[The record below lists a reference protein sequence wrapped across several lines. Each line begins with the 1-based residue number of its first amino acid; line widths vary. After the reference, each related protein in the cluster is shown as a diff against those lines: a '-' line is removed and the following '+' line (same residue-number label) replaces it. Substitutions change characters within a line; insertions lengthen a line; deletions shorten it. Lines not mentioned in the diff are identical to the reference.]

1 MHRDDQRDNGEGAF
15 MSLKFNKSAKYPIPS
30 DTFGFKLESIST
42 VKDTCLFVLDANVL
56 LLPYGADASSLK
68 AIRSVYEKLSEQN
81 RVFIPAQAAREFL
94 DNRSNKLADIHE
106 LLSKKMSQNFQFI
119 TSHPFLNE
127 ISEFKAVIEKE
138 TQLKDLIKGY
148 RREIKN
154 TLGIIQ
160 SWGWDDPVS
169 KMYHEV
175 LSKSVLSDSEIC
187 EKEIEADLIRRST
200 LKIPPGYKDGG
211 KNENQAGDLL
221 IWHEL
226 LRLGST
232 NNQHVIFVSGDEKAD
247 WWHQS
252 GGKNLYPR
260 FELVDEF
267 RTKTDGK
274 SFHILS
280 LSDLLRIFDTDAE
293 IVKAIETSERNSL
306 VSTSTFTFPQDQITP
321 TILNIVTSLRALL
334 AEHNIES
341 DKNQAE
347 RMSAIR
353 NAPEENRS
361 FLWGV
366 FNELDSLASRR
377 LMTEYESYKID
388 TILYRDGL
396 LELLPS
402 SIKNIRPEHIDTMY
416 THPTN
421 PLGIREVID
430 DLEYLAKCYGNSIK
444 PK

>member
-1 MHRDDQRDNGEGAF
+1 

-30 DTFGFKLESIST
+30 DTFGFKLETISN

-68 AIRSVYEKLSEQN
+68 AIRSVYEILSEQN
-81 RVFIPAQAAREFL
+81 RVFIPAQAAREFF
-94 DNRSNKLADIHE
+94 DNRSKKLADIHE

-138 TQLKDLIKGY
+138 TKLKELIKGY
-148 RREIKN
+148 RKEINN

-187 EKEIEADLIRRST
+187 EKEMEEDLIRRSS

-232 NNQHVIFVSGDEKAD
+232 KSQHVIFVSGDEKAD

-274 SFHILS
+274 SFHIIS
-280 LSDLLRIFDTDAE
+280 LSDLLRIFNADAN
-293 IVKAIETSERNSL
+293 IVEAIETSERNSL
-306 VSTSTFTFPQDQITP
+306 ISTSTFTFPQDQITP
-321 TILNIVTSLRALL
+321 TALNIVNSLRALL
-334 AEHNIES
+334 AEYDIES
-341 DKNQAE
+341 DKIQAE
-347 RMSAIR
+347 RASAMR
-353 NAPEENRS
+353 KTPEEDRS
-361 FLWGV
+361 LLWNA
-366 FNELDSLASRR
+366 FNEIDNRATRK
-377 LMTEYESYKID
+377 LMMEYEHYKID
-388 TILYRDGL
+388 AILFRDGL
-396 LELLPS
+396 LELLPNT
-402 SIKNIRPEHIDTMY
+402 ITNKRPEYFGDMY
-416 THPTN
+416 ERPTN
-421 PLGIREVID
+421 PLGIRAVID
-430 DLEYLAKCYGNSIK
+430 DLEYLAKCYGNSI
-444 PK
+444 